1 MIKMLNKEEK
11 INLNWKALESMECP
25 KCACRVIK
33 SEWGY
38 NCAVCNFKISEVKFN
53 ELINN
58 MMKPTGRSILNGFNE
73 QEDNLAQLNNL

>member
-1 MIKMLNKEEK
+1 MLNKEEK

-53 ELINN
+53 DLIND
-58 MMKPTGRSILNGFNE
+58 MMNPKRSRGAEWITDE
-73 QEDNLAQLNNL
+73 EENLGQLNNL